1 MTILERSMQDPD
13 TLADK
18 DFIEA
23 ALAELEE
30 DIAYI
35 EQKYCTVLVG
45 DRADF
50 DKVYK
55 GAGGV
60 RCKLLAC
67 RYFQALQ
74 RNPLSCTVAFVL
86 RRPQTF

>member
-35 EQKYCTVLVG
+35 ERTL
-45 DRADF
+45 
-50 DKVYK
+50 
-55 GAGGV
+55 
-60 RCKLLAC
+60 
-67 RYFQALQ
+67 
-74 RNPLSCTVAFVL
+74 
-86 RRPQTF
+86 